1 MTCRDCTTFLADYVA
16 GELSATAR
24 ATFDEHLESCPNC
37 RVFLV
42 QYRET
47 IIAEKRAIAD
57 GDAADPPELPDELVR
72 AILKALDK
80 A

>member
-16 GELSATAR
+16 GELAVDAR
-24 ATFDEHLESCPNC
+24 VTFETHLDACPNC
-37 RVFLV
+37 QVFLV

-47 IIAEKRAIAD
+47 IVAGKMAMGDEGAAAI
-57 GDAADPPELPDELVR
+57 PPELVR

-80 A
+80 D

>member
-16 GELSATAR
+16 GELSETAR
-24 ATFDEHLESCPNC
+24 VTFEEHLDLCPNC

-42 QYRET
+42 QYQET
-47 IIAEKRAIAD
+47 IVAGKRAMTEPDA
-57 GDAADPPELPDELVR
+57 GDSRELPPELVR

-80 A
+80 